1 MKQLAALAT
10 ACLVAL
16 VGCSSGSSHASQ
28 SAATTTAPAASS
40 TPSAAPT
47 TASCDRPHLPGQWTQ
62 VLRFEGRDR
71 TYELYVPPKYT
82 GRQAVPVVFNF
93 HGFGSNAKQQMIYG
107 NFRPEADRDGFLIVA
122 PDGQDP
128 AARHF
133 NLTGEKGLQN
143 DVQMVGALLDHIEG
157 SFCVDS
163 RRVYSTGM
171 SDGGAMTSAL
181 ACAMPKRFAA
191 YAAVAVV
198 FYSRGCA
205 NGSLVAIAA
214 FSGTADPVV
223 PFTGGRVNCCGG
235 PSLPAPTA
243 AMAGWAAHNGCATK
257 RERKIGTDVALTRWT
272 ACRGTSAVDF
282 YVIQGGGHTWPG
294 SIPIPSLGRTTQTIN
309 ATSVIWQFFQAHPQA
324 A

>member
-1 MKQLAALAT
+1 M
-10 ACLVAL
+10 
-16 VGCSSGSSHASQ
+16 
-28 SAATTTAPAASS
+28 
-40 TPSAAPT
+40 
-47 TASCDRPHLPGQWTQ
+47 
-62 VLRFEGRDR
+62 LRFEGQDR

-93 HGFGSNAKQQMIYG
+93 HGFGSNAKQQMLYG
-107 NFRPEADRDGFLIVA
+107 NFRPEADRDDFLIVA
-122 PDGQDP
+122 PDGQNP

-143 DVQMVGALLDHIEG
+143 DVQMVGALLDHVEAQL
-157 SFCVDS
+157 CVDS

-171 SDGGAMTSAL
+171 SNGGAMTSTL

-198 FYSRGCA
+198 LYSRGCA
-205 NGSLVAIAA
+205 AETPVAIAA

-223 PFTGGRVNCCGG
+223 PFAGGRVKCCGG
-235 PSLPAPTA
+235 ASLPAPTA
-243 AMAGWAAHNGCATK
+243 SMTGWAAHNECAAK
-257 RERKIGTDVALTRWT
+257 REIKIGTDVVLTRWT
-272 ACRGTSAVDF
+272 GCSGTSAVDF

-294 SIPIPSLGRTTQTIN
+294 SIPIASLGKTTQTIN
-309 ATSVIWQFFQAHPQA
+309 ASAVIWQFFQAHVQA